1 MKKELK
7 KSPVKVIREAKK
19 NTFSKEHYYLFGIII
34 IFTFLLYGNTIF
46 NDYALDDSYV
56 ITQNDFT
63 KKGFNGIIDILSKD
77 FFSGRYEK
85 YGKNENIVTGG
96 RYRPLSVI
104 TFAIE
109 YQLFKE
115 NPHISHF
122 INIIL
127 YAFTSIILF
136 LVLQRLLT
144 QYDKEQK
151 WYLSVSFIATLL
163 FIAHPLHTEVVA
175 NIKGRDEIMSLLG
188 SLLTLLMV
196 LKYHDSG
203 RLKYLFYSFIYFFL
217 GLMSKENTITFL
229 AVIPLSVHFF
239 SSVQIKKNLSVMIP
253 AAFATLFFLIIRQS
267 VLGTH
272 TGEAEKELMNNPF
285 LNAGYAD
292 RYATVFYTLGLYIK
306 LLFFPH
312 PLTFDY
318 YPYHIPIINWTDLR
332 AIIPLIVNIALVIY
346 AFYGLKKKKI
356 VSYGLW
362 FYFAALSIASNLFFP
377 IGVFMNERFVFA
389 SSIGFCIIIAYW
401 LMLKLATA
409 IKNTRLFTTVSIG
422 LITIILVLYS
432 GTTISRNTVWKD
444 NKTLFR
450 TDVITSSNSVKS
462 NSGLGEILYH
472 EGEKVTDINA
482 RKEILKESIKYLK
495 KAVSIHPDYVNA
507 LILLANAY
515 FEYNR
520 NTDTTIMYYL
530 RIIRVSPRFQDVYT
544 NLPVV
549 LKTIPDIDKRIK
561 VYEEVYSLN
570 PNRSDVCYELGV
582 LYGKEKKDY
591 QKAVFYL
598 ERSVSLQKTDGD
610 IFNNLGMAYGM
621 AGNLKKALENFQR
634 AESLN
639 PNSKQVLSNLA
650 ITYQQL
656 GETQK
661 ARYYFEKV
669 KAVQ

>member
-472 EGEKVTDINA
+472 DGEKVTDINA